1 MDTKPLVGISSC
13 LLGENVRYDGG
24 NKLNTRLRDE
34 MGRTVDFLPLCAEAE
49 SGMTIPREPMD
60 LFYES
65 GAVCLITLE
74 TGLDM
79 TGSITGWIESKLI
92 DLAVLSICGF
102 IFKAKSPSCALFS
115 ARVYRKS
122 GMYPHG
128 RGLFA
133 GAFTERFPLIPV
145 VEDVELLDGTQRSDF
160 LEKVFAMKLLYKSS
174 RI

>member
-24 NKLNTRLRDE
+24 NKLDIRLRNE
-34 MGRTVDFLPLCAEAE
+34 MVKTVDFLPLCAEAE

-60 LFYES
+60 LFDES
-65 GAVCLITLE
+65 GTVRLITLE

-79 TGSITGWIESKLI
+79 TGLITVWIESKLI
-92 DLAVLSICGF
+92 ELAGLNLCGF
-102 IFKAKSPSCALFS
+102 IFKARSPSCALFS
-115 ARVYRKS
+115 ARVYRKT
-122 GMYPHG
+122 GMHPHG

-133 GAFTERFPLIPV
+133 GAFTERFPLIPA

-160 LEKVFAMKLLYKSS
+160 IEKVFAMKLLYQSS